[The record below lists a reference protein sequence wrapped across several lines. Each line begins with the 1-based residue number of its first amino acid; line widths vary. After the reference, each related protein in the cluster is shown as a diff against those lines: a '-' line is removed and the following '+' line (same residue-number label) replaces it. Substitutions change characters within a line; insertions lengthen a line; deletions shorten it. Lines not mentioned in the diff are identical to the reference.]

1 MLEEFPKLPVAT
13 SNFAADFSTNAL
25 VKLAADAQLTGESSS
40 LEELIGAVGGVL
52 TDFRV
57 GYALFDGLDTG
68 GDLLEVAEALAAM
81 NLSWRIQLKI
91 DRLQGIGKWFCQR

>member
-1 MLEEFPKLPVAT
+1 MLEEFPKLPGAT
-13 SNFAADFSTNAL
+13 SNFAADFSSTDAL

-81 NLSWRIQLKI
+81 AISYGES
-91 DRLQGIGKWFCQR
+91 D

>member
-1 MLEEFPKLPVAT
+1 MLEVFPKLPLLVDDASFG
-13 SNFAADFSTNAL
+13 SNVAADFSTNDL
-25 VKLAADAQLTGESSS
+25 VKLAADAQLPEELSP

-52 TDFRV
+52 THFRV

-81 NLSWRIQLKI
+81 AISAGES
-91 DRLQGIGKWFCQR
+91 D